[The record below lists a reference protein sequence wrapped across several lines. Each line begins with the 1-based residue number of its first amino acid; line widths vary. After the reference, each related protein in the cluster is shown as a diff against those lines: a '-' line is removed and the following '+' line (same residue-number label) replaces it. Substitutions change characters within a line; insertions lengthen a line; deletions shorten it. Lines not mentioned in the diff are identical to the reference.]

1 MPSKDLI
8 SKQLLRQLIVDFG
21 NQLFGLNIIE
31 AELLS
36 SEQPRVE
43 ERRADLV
50 ARVKN
55 NQGESYILHVEVQN
69 DNQKNMPLRMLRYYT
84 DLALD
89 HEGEKIEQYLLY
101 IGKAPLTMPDHI
113 QAGKWRYCY
122 NVLDIRRVD
131 SGNFLRSEN
140 PDALVLAILCDM
152 GGREP
157 EAVAAHIIGE
167 LIRLH
172 GPQLNSLRSSLLKL
186 DALARN
192 RDLQR
197 LVKEKY
203 KMILEIE
210 ELASYQIGMERGQLQ
225 GLERGLVRGLEQG
238 QEQGQQKI
246 VLKLLDKLPPDQVAE
261 LSGMSLAEVQAIA
274 EADQSL

>member
-55 NQGESYILHVEVQN
+55 SQGKSYILHVELQN
-69 DNQKNMPLRMLRYYT
+69 YNDKDMPLRMLRYYT
-84 DLALD
+84 DLALE
-89 HEGEKIEQYLLY
+89 HEGEEIEQHLLY
-101 IGKAPLTMPDHI
+101 IGKSPMAMPD
-113 QAGKWRYCY
+113 QVKARKWLYCY
-122 NVLDIRRVD
+122 NILDMRQLD
-131 SGNFLRSEN
+131 SGDFLRSEN

-152 GGREP
+152 AGEP
-157 EAVAAHIIGE
+157 EAVVTHIVEE
-167 LIRLH
+167 LRRLH
-172 GPQLNSLRSSLLKL
+172 GSQLDSLRNSLLKL
-186 DALARN
+186 ENLARN
-192 RDLQR
+192 RNLQN

-203 KMILEIE
+203 KMIVDIE
-210 ELASYQIGMERGQLQ
+210 ELASYQEGVERGQLQ
-225 GLERGLVRGLEQG
+225 GQ
-238 QEQGQQKI
+238 QEI

-261 LSGMSLAEVQAIA
+261 LSGVALDRVKAMQEEKNS
-274 EADQSL
+274 

>member
-55 NQGESYILHVEVQN
+55 SQGKSYILHVELQN
-69 DNQKNMPLRMLRYYT
+69 DNHKDMPLRMLRYYS
-84 DLALD
+84 DLALE
-89 HEGEKIEQYLLY
+89 HEGEEIEQHLLY
-101 IGKAPLTMPDHI
+101 IGKAPLAMPYHV
-113 QAGKWRYCY
+113 QARKWRYCY
-122 NVLDIRRVD
+122 NIMDMRRLD
-131 SGNFLRSEN
+131 GEHFLRSGN
-140 PDALVLAILCDM
+140 PDALVLAILCDI
-152 GGREP
+152 GGEP
-157 EAVAAHIIGE
+157 EPVVAHIVEE
-167 LIRLH
+167 LRRLH
-172 GPQLNSLRSSLLKL
+172 GDQLDSLRNSLLKL
-186 DALARN
+186 ENLARN
-192 RDLQR
+192 RNLQN

-203 KMILEIE
+203 KMIVDIE
-210 ELASYQIGMERGQLQ
+210 ELASYQEGVERGQL
-225 GLERGLVRGLEQG
+225 
-238 QEQGQQKI
+238 QGQQKI

-261 LSGMSLAEVQAIA
+261 LSGVALDRVKAMQEEKNS
-274 EADQSL
+274 